1 MGSHI
6 TGGFKMSCLNNE
18 ALMETC
24 WEEAWEEFRLHN
36 KLTEDQLNELCW
48 SNPNGSGSLDAI
60 DHLARKIFE
69 GLQ

>member
-1 MGSHI
+1 
-6 TGGFKMSCLNNE
+6 MSCLNNE

-36 KLTEDQLNELCW
+36 KLTDDQLNELCW

-60 DHLARKIFE
+60 DHLAQKKFE
-69 GLQ
+69 ALCQ